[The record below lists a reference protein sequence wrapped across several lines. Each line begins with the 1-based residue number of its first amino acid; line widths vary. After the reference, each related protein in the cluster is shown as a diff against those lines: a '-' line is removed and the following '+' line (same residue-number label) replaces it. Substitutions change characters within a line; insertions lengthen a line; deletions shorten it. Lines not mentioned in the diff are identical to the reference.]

1 MGENRKDA
9 NWKFWRIENKKIF
22 IHRPVITGWLKFRV
36 GMSVLVAMVTAA
48 FAMLLIFR
56 PLWFHLTDPHS
67 AYIIGPIML
76 LAGVIQMFLML
87 NSSLGC
93 MAVVQNDCINVRG
106 KRYFWK
112 QIRDIS
118 VDSSSF
124 GPKGQPALKLHVAK
138 RKGEK
143 LVTIIPEGMAGEQ
156 ELDQLARHIKKL
168 IKQLADQRSGKP
180 PTGAGA

>member
-9 NWKFWRIENKKIF
+9 NWKFWRIDNKKIF
-22 IHRPVITGWLKFRV
+22 IYRPVITFWLKFRV

-56 PLWFHLTDPHS
+56 PLWFHLADPHA

-76 LAGVIQMFLML
+76 VAGVIQMFLML

-106 KRYFWK
+106 RRYFWK
-112 QIRDIS
+112 NIRDVS
-118 VDSSSF
+118 VQESSF
-124 GPKGQPALKLHVAK
+124 GPKGQPALKLHVSK

-143 LVTIIPEGMAGEQ
+143 LVTIIPEGMAGQQ

-168 IKQLADQRSGKP
+168 IKQLADKRSGKP
-180 PTGAGA
+180 PAAESA

>member
-9 NWKFWRIENKKIF
+9 NWKFWRIDNKKIF
-22 IHRPVITGWLKFRV
+22 IYRPVITFWLKFRV
-36 GMSVLVAMVTAA
+36 GMSVLVAMITAA
-48 FAMLLIFR
+48 FAMLLLFR
-56 PLWFHLTDPHS
+56 PFWFHLADPHA

-106 KRYFWK
+106 RRYFWNK
-112 QIRDIS
+112 IRDIS
-118 VDSSSF
+118 VEASSF
-124 GPKGQPALKLHVAK
+124 GPKDQPALMLHVAK

-143 LVTIIPEGMAGEQ
+143 LVTIIPAGMAGQQ

-168 IKQLADQRSGKP
+168 IKQLADKRTGKSP
-180 PTGAGA
+180 SAES